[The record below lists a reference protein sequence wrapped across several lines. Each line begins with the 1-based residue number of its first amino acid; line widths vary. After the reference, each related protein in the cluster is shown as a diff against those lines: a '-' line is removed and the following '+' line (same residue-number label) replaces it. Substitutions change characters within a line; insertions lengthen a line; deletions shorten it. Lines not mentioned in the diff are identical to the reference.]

1 MKAYIYEKSGV
12 AKLVDKENQLLRKV
26 LTLLLEWSKQQF
38 VVLTYILLKGTHL
51 KFLNIRH

>member
-1 MKAYIYEKSGV
+1 MKAYIYEKPGV

-38 VVLTYILLKGTHL
+38 VVLTYILLKETHL
-51 KFLNIRH
+51 KFLNILH

>member
-1 MKAYIYEKSGV
+1 MKAYIYEKPGV

-38 VVLTYILLKGTHL
+38 VVLIYILLKGHT
-51 KFLNIRH
+51 